1 MLDIVLVRRLLIKVL
16 AVSYWCSVVNV
27 GVRLGKGVMI
37 KVGMLWLVKKSKS
50 SVRACMTMSAI
61 PDVIVCP
68 G

>member
-1 MLDIVLVRRLLIKVL
+1 M
-16 AVSYWCSVVNV
+16 YV
-27 GVRLGKGVMI
+27 GVCLGRGVMI

-61 PDVIVCP
+61 PDAIVCP